1 MIVRSIVKKVI
12 VYLLG
17 FIVLLVIV
25 FLCLGIF
32 VPTIEY
38 TTTVD
43 IDKPR
48 DTTWNVMRTRKDW
61 IYGFKSLEPIN
72 GGGPDQVGS
81 KAKLTVVRDGRETT
95 FESELTAIN
104 PPEMVATRLTNQML
118 THEAV
123 VHLSEKNGK
132 TKVVS
137 NEKITGSNLFFRSIF
152 FLFKGSIL
160 DISRKN
166 FEALKQ
172 AVESSQ

>member
-1 MIVRSIVKKVI
+1 MKKVI
-12 VYLLG
+12 VYILG
-17 FIVLLVIV
+17 FIFLLVVV

-38 TTTVD
+38 TTTIN

-61 IYGFKSLEPIN
+61 IYGFKSLEPIS
-72 GGGPDQVGS
+72 GEPDHVGS
-81 KAKLTVVRDGRETT
+81 KAKLTVVRDGREST
-95 FESELTAIN
+95 FESELTGIK
-104 PPEMVATRLTNQML
+104 PPEMAATRLTNEML

-123 VHLSEKNGK
+123 VHLSESNGK
-132 TKVVS
+132 TTVVS

-152 FLFKGSIL
+152 FLFKGSIV
-160 DISRKN
+160 DISNKN